1 MSVRNKKR
9 RERLSEEEIDL
20 VIVPQA
26 DNDSEWEEPICVSKA
41 KPASL
46 TISATLAAR
55 AAFLARVH
63 RAAGLEEWLLALSES
78 GLNWK
83 KALLVR
89 QNTKCFPGVGV
100 DYCCTFNQPLKG
112 RSLKNLQFVWHIHI
126 PARTKTTGVSA
137 QNPVPR
143 YPG

>member
-20 VIVPQA
+20 VIVQQV

-41 KPASL
+41 TPASL

-63 RAAGLEEWLLALSES
+63 RAAGLEEWLTRVIRERIELEES
-78 GLNWK
+78 AFGEAK
-83 KALLVR
+83 HEMFSR
-89 QNTKCFPGVGV
+89 GSG
-100 DYCCTFNQPLKG
+100 
-112 RSLKNLQFVWHIHI
+112 
-126 PARTKTTGVSA
+126 
-137 QNPVPR
+137 
-143 YPG
+143 